1 MKTSSEGAQ
10 GFQNRLLP
18 IGRRPSGMV
27 ESLELGDVVSGMKRE
42 LHCLLRENIRL
53 KLGDTSDAGHRVKAL
68 RGISRILFGTCTI
81 DIRYAVCHS

>member
-1 MKTSSEGAQ
+1 MKSSSEGAQ

-27 ESLELGDVVSGMKRE
+27 ESLELRDVVSGMKRE

-53 KLGDTSDAGHRVKAL
+53 ELGDTSDAGHRVKAL
-68 RGISRILFGTCTI
+68 RGISRILFGTRNI